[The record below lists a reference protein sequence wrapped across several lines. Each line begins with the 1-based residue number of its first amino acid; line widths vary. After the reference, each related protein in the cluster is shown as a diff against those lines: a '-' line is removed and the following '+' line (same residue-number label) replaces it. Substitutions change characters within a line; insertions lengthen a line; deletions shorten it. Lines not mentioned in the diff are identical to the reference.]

1 MMRLTSPAFPD
12 GGQIPDRYTKHGED
26 LSPPLR
32 WSDVPVDAVSL
43 ALIVDDPDAPN
54 GTWTHWIVT
63 DLPPAMTALR
73 EGATEVPAGCVGV
86 NDWKRAEWNGPA
98 PPRGRHR
105 YEFKL
110 FALDREIGLTRPSRH
125 EVERAMAG
133 HVLAEAKLTGTY
145 AATRAA

>member
-1 MMRLTSPAFPD
+1 MHLISPAFRD
-12 GGQIPDRYTKHGED
+12 GGQIPDRYAKAGAD
-26 LSPPLR
+26 ISPPLT
-32 WSDVPVDAVSL
+32 WTGVPADTRSL
-43 ALIVDDPDAPN
+43 ALIVDDPDAPR

-63 DLPPAMTALR
+63 DLPATMPGLHEGVTAGHIGL
-73 EGATEVPAGCVGV
+73 

-98 PPRGRHR
+98 PPQGRHR

-110 FALDREIGLTRPSRH
+110 FALDRELGLIRATRH

-145 AATRAA
+145 EATRAASA